1 MFKQNPD
8 QRLSTWAEF
17 RHNLDSSINPLEEVA
32 IFWNDAPFIP
42 HNSKIDPYYQKSW
55 PTPWEIIVDNRY
67 DDLTKAIMMGWT
79 VKLTKKY
86 QNSKVEIQT
95 LVDRNNNLQYN
106 IVNIDD
112 KWVLN
117 YNDNNVCAQE
127 LIPSSFFLENLVEL
141 KVPR

>member
-1 MFKQNPD
+1 MFRLDAN
-8 QRLSTWAEF
+8 QRLSKWAEF
-17 RHNLDSSINPLEEVA
+17 RNKLETSNRPFDEVLD
-32 IFWNDAPFIP
+32 FWSEAPFIP
-42 HNSKIDPYYQKSW
+42 HNNKIDPYYHQSW
-55 PTPWEIIVDNRY
+55 PTPWEIIVENRY

-86 QNSKVEIQT
+86 QNTKIEIQT
-95 LVDRNNNLQYN
+95 IVDRNKNLQYN

-117 YNDNNVCAQE
+117 YNDNNVCEQKT
-127 LIPSSFFLENLVEL
+127 IPSSFSLENLVEL